1 MRSAAT
7 LGLFHAL
14 SVSLLLTYGISLVG
28 CDQAGSNSDE
38 SDDEVSVIIRASASS
53 SSAKAPSKA
62 VGTLEATFFYDD
74 ESCGDITTVDGALP
88 LTKGLNP
95 TETNCDVSGDA
106 NGLRI
111 TFIRSGSESGSL
123 KLEADRAGESIGTY
137 SSAGEV
143 LSVTDGDVPNGDGD
157 PSTVPDWVGSWDLSE
172 SNGGLTDGERSWD
185 IKYSIT
191 ENAFRRVVV
200 NSPDQRCSATELP
213 IADVSTTGSGNPVLT
228 LQLKDGD
235 GGGFIYAEDD
245 EGTVKVEVLKATD
258 SVLEYDVLQD
268 PSTTA
273 YNAGT
278 TKAKSVS
285 EPVEVN
291 PSIRSD
297 CSKKFADLGK
307 RDEIKGQWS
316 NITDDSGSDLFFD
329 IKRGKTVLHWCFSDN
344 TYGREE
350 VSVKTLREN
359 VDGNIV
365 QSERISEGGGILY
378 DEIKEGGRTV
388 IEYSVFSGQELEW
401 EVLYSAQEDI
411 EGSIANVEPVIGV
424 PTSKEDCKNRSQFIQ

>member
-1 MRSAAT
+1 MS
-7 LGLFHAL
+7 
-14 SVSLLLTYGISLVG
+14 
-28 CDQAGSNSDE
+28 
-38 SDDEVSVIIRASASS
+38 
-53 SSAKAPSKA
+53 
-62 VGTLEATFFYDD
+62 
-74 ESCGDITTVDGALP
+74 
-88 LTKGLNP
+88 
-95 TETNCDVSGDA
+95 
-106 NGLRI
+106 I
-111 TFIRSGSESGSL
+111 TFIRSGGGSGSL
-123 KLEADRAGESIGTY
+123 ELEAERDGESIGTY
-137 SSAGEV
+137 SSSDEA

-157 PSTVPDWVGSWDLSE
+157 PSTVPNWVGSWGLSE

-213 IADVSTTGSGNPVLT
+213 ISDVSTSGSGNPVLT

-235 GGGFIYAEDD
+235 GGEFIYAEDD
-245 EGTVKVEVLKATD
+245 EGTAKLEVLKATD
-258 SVLEYDVLQD
+258 SVLEYDMLQD

-273 YNAGT
+273 YNAGIT
-278 TKAKSVS
+278 KTKAVS

-297 CSKKFADLGK
+297 CSKKFTDLGK

-329 IKRGKTVLHWCFSDN
+329 IQRGKTVLHWCFSDN

-350 VSVKTLREN
+350 VSMKALREN
-359 VDGNIV
+359 IDGNIV
-365 QSERISEGGGILY
+365 QSERVVEGIGILY
-378 DEIKEGGRTV
+378 DESKEGGRTV

-424 PTSKEDCKNRSQFIQ
+424 PTSKEDCKNRGQFIP